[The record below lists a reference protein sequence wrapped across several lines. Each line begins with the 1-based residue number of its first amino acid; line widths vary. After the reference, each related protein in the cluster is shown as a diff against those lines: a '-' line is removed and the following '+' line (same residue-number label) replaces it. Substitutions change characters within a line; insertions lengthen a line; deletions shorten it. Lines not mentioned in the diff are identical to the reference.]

1 MKNSGPIVLRGKP
14 AAPGIGIGTVCIL
27 QSETEAIL
35 PSKITYKEI
44 PGQIDKFNSALKTL
58 REEYLKIKELP
69 GNKEV
74 HHIIQAQIQTL
85 DDPELHAGII
95 RKIEEVHL
103 TAEYAIFSEFNNYI
117 QLLGA
122 ASADWA
128 EERVIDLISIRD
140 ELIEITR
147 DRKKNLNVK
156 EGDIIFAEDIA
167 PAMMVTLSHLKIG
180 GVVIKKGGFT
190 SHAVILSQSLGIPC
204 VINATWDRFQLQQD
218 AETVVDGNQG
228 RVIVNPNADQKNEF
242 QSLKEQEIEQSHE
255 MLSWA
260 HKPGLTRCGHPF
272 TLRANVEF
280 LDELPRVEQNGSRG
294 IGLLRTE
301 TVLFEMKNFDV
312 EKQVEFYSEVVK
324 SAGKDPVTI
333 RLFDAGGDKI
343 LESSDREANPFLG
356 WRGVRMLLD
365 QKDILEKQLEAIY
378 RTSARCENQIEILI
392 PMVSHAE
399 EVLRVKE
406 ISREVIARLKK
417 ESVVFN
423 EHIPIGVMVE
433 VPSVALMADH
443 FAEIADFFSIGTND
457 LTQYTLA
464 VDRGNEKISDLF
476 DNHHPALWKLIKM
489 TLDAARARNIP
500 VSVCGEMAARADTAA
515 CLIGMG
521 FTELSMNPG
530 SIPLIKSALSRC
542 TYKNMKK
549 LAENILQS
557 STTSDVRHYFSAWNQ
572 HSG

>member
-1 MKNSGPIVLRGKP
+1 MKNTSPIVLRGKP
-14 AAPGIGIGTVCIL
+14 AAPGIGMGTVCIL

-35 PSKITYKEI
+35 PSKIASREI
-44 PGQIDKFNSALKTL
+44 PGQIDKFNRALKTL
-58 REEYLKIKELP
+58 REQYLTITELP

-95 RKIEEVHL
+95 RKIEEIQL

-140 ELIEITR
+140 DLIEITR

-167 PAMMVTLSHLKIG
+167 PAMMVTLSHLNIG
-180 GVVIKKGGFT
+180 GIVLKKGGFT

-204 VINATWDRFQLQQD
+204 VINVTWDRFQLQAD
-218 AETVVDGNQG
+218 ADAVVDGNEGQ
-228 RVIVNPNADQKNEF
+228 VIVYPDADQKKDFN
-242 QSLKEQEIEQSHE
+242 SRKEREREQTHE
-255 MLSWA
+255 MLTWA
-260 HKPGLTRCGHPF
+260 KKPGLTRCGHPF

-280 LDELPRVEQNGSRG
+280 LDELPRIEQNGACG

-301 TVLFEMKNFDV
+301 TVLFETKNFDV
-312 EKQVEFYSEVVK
+312 EKQVEFYSQVVK
-324 SAGKDPVTI
+324 AAGKNPVTI

-343 LESSDREANPFLG
+343 LESSDSEANPFLG

-378 RTSARCENQIEILI
+378 RTSAGTENQIEILI

-406 ISREVIARLKK
+406 ISREVIGRLNK
-417 ESVVFN
+417 EGVDFN
-423 EHIPIGVMVE
+423 EHLPIGVMVE

-476 DNHHPALWKLIKM
+476 DNHHPALWRLIKM

-500 VSVCGEMAARADTAA
+500 VSVCGEMAGGADTAA

-521 FTELSMNPG
+521 FSELSMNPG
-530 SIPLIKSALSRC
+530 SIPLVKKTLSRY
-542 TYKNMKK
+542 TYKNLRK
-549 LAENILQS
+549 LAENILQA
-557 STTSDVRHYFSAWNQ
+557 STTNEIKHYFRAWNQ
-572 HSG
+572 HSR